1 MRKQTK
7 RAAAIVMAAAMTTTL
22 LAGCGGSGSSAAAS
36 ESAESTTSEAS
47 SEASTGEAAA
57 SGSYTDYSAGFPER
71 VTIQIPVY
79 DRGFENWN
87 VADNYYT
94 QWVQQEFGEKYNVD
108 VEYVAISR
116 SNEVTDYMQ
125 MIAAGTAPDIIM
137 HYDMP
142 QAVSYYDEGAM
153 QDIDYDELAFYAPT
167 YWAKLQET
175 IEPYRTIDHH
185 QAFIFAERDP
195 YYYNWVTLIRKDWC
209 DQVGMEVPTTW
220 EELQEVL
227 AAWQE
232 AGLGT
237 YNHELIIGSF
247 TYFYPWIE
255 EGTTDE
261 ELALYLDLNVAPFTW
276 SATENYLR
284 AFNEMYNAGTLDPN
298 FYLTTDDAMEKGKFV
313 SGECGT
319 YSFYMSNGTD
329 VFTSLLANDPDA
341 EVAILNSTPS
351 IVAEGYTPYYYE
363 YPSYGMI
370 MGINSQSTD
379 EERAAVYMFLE
390 WLSQP
395 ENLTYMQYGVEG
407 ETYTVGEDGINT
419 LVADYTGEAA
429 LSQNQN
435 KDYWCLV
442 VESITYGDEEMDL
455 TANKSLLA
463 PAGYEDLIQQSY
475 DMCKA
480 NEDAGLISPIF
491 TSVVESS
498 ADYTADLKALWQEA
512 YVACITAAPED
523 FDATYEEYCQEYLD
537 AGYQDILDEK
547 QELIDAGSVIYAE

>member
-1 MRKQTK
+1 MRKQIK

-167 YWAKLQET
+167 YWAKMQET
-175 IEPYRTIDHH
+175 IETYGTIDDH

-284 AFNEMYNAGTLDPN
+284 AFNEMYNACTLDPN

>member
-36 ESAESTTSEAS
+36 ESESTTSEAS

-167 YWAKLQET
+167 YWAKMQET
-175 IEPYRTIDHH
+175 IETYGTIDDH

-329 VFTSLLANDPDA
+329 VFTSLLANDPNA

>member
-1 MRKQTK
+1 MRKQIK

-167 YWAKLQET
+167 YWAKMQET
-175 IEPYRTIDHH
+175 IETYGTIDDH

-261 ELALYLDLNVAPFTW
+261 EFALYLDLNVAPFTW

-351 IVAEGYTPYYYE
+351 IVAEGYTPYYYD

>member
-36 ESAESTTSEAS
+36 ESAESSTSEAS

-167 YWAKLQET
+167 YWAKMQET
-175 IEPYRTIDHH
+175 IETYGTIDDH

>member
-167 YWAKLQET
+167 YWAKMQET
-175 IEPYRTIDHH
+175 IETYGTIDDH

-261 ELALYLDLNVAPFTW
+261 ELALYLDLNVAPFAW

>member
-47 SEASTGEAAA
+47 SEASTSEAAA

-167 YWAKLQET
+167 YWAKMQET
-175 IEPYRTIDHH
+175 IETYGTIDDH

-255 EGTTDE
+255 EGTADE

>member
-167 YWAKLQET
+167 YWAKMQET
-175 IEPYRTIDHH
+175 IETYGTIDDH

-351 IVAEGYTPYYYE
+351 IVADGYTPYYYE

>member
-1 MRKQTK
+1 MRMQTK
-7 RAAAIVMAAAMTTTL
+7 RAAALVMAAAMATTL
-22 LAGCGGSGSSAAAS
+22 LAGCGGSGSSSAAS
-36 ESAESTTSEAS
+36 SESTATSETT
-47 SEASTGEAAA
+47 SEASTGEAA
-57 SGSYTDYSAGFPER
+57 SGEYTDYSAGFPER

-94 QWVQQEFGEKYNVD
+94 RWVQQEFGEKYNVD
-108 VEYVAISR
+108 VQYVGISR

-125 MIAAGTAPDIIM
+125 MIAAGNAPDIIM

-142 QAVSYYDEGAM
+142 QAVAYYDEGAM

-167 YWAKLQET
+167 YWANMQET
-175 IEPYRTIDHH
+175 IETYGTIDDH

-209 DQVGMEVPTTW
+209 DQVNMEVPTTW
-220 EELQEVL
+220 EELVALLQ
-227 AAWQE
+227 AWKD

-237 YNHELIIGSF
+237 YNHELIQSSF

-255 EGTTDE
+255 EGTSE
-261 ELALYLDLNVAPFTW
+261 EDLALYLDLNVAPYTW
-276 SATENYLR
+276 SATENFLR
-284 AFNEMYNAGTLDPN
+284 AYNELYNDGLLDPN
-298 FYLTTDDAMEKGKFV
+298 FYLTTDDAQEKGKFV

-319 YSFYMSNGTD
+319 YSFYISNGTD
-329 VFTSLLANDPDA
+329 VITSLLANDPNA
-341 EVAILNSTPS
+341 EVAVLSSTPPL
-351 IVAEGYTPYYYE
+351 VAEGYSPYYYD

-370 MGINSQSTD
+370 MGINSTTSD
-379 EERAAVYMFLE
+379 EERAAVYMFLD

-395 ENLTYMQYGVEG
+395 ENLTYMQYGIEG
-407 ETYTVGEDGINT
+407 ETYTVSDSGINT
-419 LVADYTGEAA
+419 LVSGYTGEAA

-442 VESITYGDEEMDL
+442 VESITYGDEAKDL
-455 TANKSLLA
+455 EANKVLLA
-463 PAGYEDLIQQSY
+463 PEGYDYLIQESY

-480 NEDAGLISPIF
+480 AESYGLISPIF
-491 TSVVESS
+491 TAAVESS
-498 ADYTADLKALWQEA
+498 SDYSADLTELWKEA
-512 YVACITAAPED
+512 YVACVTAKPED
-523 FDATYEEYCQEYLD
+523 FDATYQEYYQEYLD

-547 QELIDAGSVIYAE
+547 QSLIDEGKVIYPE

>member
-1 MRKQTK
+1 MKRYPANNVVFRHSDAGL
-7 RAAAIVMAAAMTTTL
+7 RAAGRDLKEYRVPDVYRQAYNANHAIPVTNAVDLKVVDPAYFPEEDKAYTDGLLTALRCGEGYSMSERICPFCHNKLYAGAGSMPMQQMAIIGGSNSGKTTFEAAMIYQLTNSGIGCINNTL
-22 LAGCGGSGSSAAAS
+22 NDKGGIDASVENNINILLRGS
-36 ESAESTTSEAS
+36 
-47 SEASTGEAAA
+47 
-57 SGSYTDYSAGFPER
+57 
-71 VTIQIPVY
+71 
-79 DRGFENWN
+79 
-87 VADNYYT
+87 
-94 QWVQQEFGEKYNVD
+94 QQRLE
-108 VEYVAISR
+108 
-116 SNEVTDYMQ
+116 
-125 MIAAGTAPDIIM
+125 
-137 HYDMP
+137 
-142 QAVSYYDEGAM
+142 
-153 QDIDYDELAFYAPT
+153 
-167 YWAKLQET
+167 KLQ
-175 IEPYRTIDHH
+175 
-185 QAFIFAERDP
+185 Q
-195 YYYNWVTLIRKDWC
+195 
-209 DQVGMEVPTTW
+209 GGVP
-220 EELQEVL
+220 E
-227 AAWQE
+227 
-232 AGLGT
+232 
-237 YNHELIIGSF
+237 
-247 TYFYPWIE
+247 
-255 EGTTDE
+255 
-261 ELALYLDLNVAPFTW
+261 W

>member
-7 RAAAIVMAAAMTTTL
+7 RAATIVMAAAMTTTL

-137 HYDMP
+137 HYDMS

-167 YWAKLQET
+167 YWAKMQET
-175 IEPYRTIDHH
+175 IETYGTIDDH

>member
-167 YWAKLQET
+167 YWAKMQET
-175 IEPYRTIDHH
+175 IETYGTIDDH

-351 IVAEGYTPYYYE
+351 IVAEDYTPYYYE

>member
-167 YWAKLQET
+167 YWAKMQET
-175 IEPYRTIDHH
+175 IETYGTIDDH

-351 IVAEGYTPYYYE
+351 IVAKGYTPYYYE

>member
-167 YWAKLQET
+167 YWAKMQET
-175 IEPYRTIDHH
+175 IETYGTIDDH

-329 VFTSLLANDPDA
+329 VFTSLLANDPNA

>member
-36 ESAESTTSEAS
+36 ESAESTTGEAS

-167 YWAKLQET
+167 YWAKMQET
-175 IEPYRTIDHH
+175 IETYGTIDDH

>member
-47 SEASTGEAAA
+47 SEASTGEAPA

-167 YWAKLQET
+167 YWAKMQET
-175 IEPYRTIDHH
+175 IETYGTIDDH

-220 EELQEVL
+220 EELQDVL

>member
-167 YWAKLQET
+167 YWAKMQET
-175 IEPYRTIDHH
+175 IETYGTIDDH

-512 YVACITAAPED
+512 YVACITVAPED

>member
-36 ESAESTTSEAS
+36 ESAESTT

-167 YWAKLQET
+167 YWAKMQET
-175 IEPYRTIDHH
+175 IETYGTIDDH

>member
-94 QWVQQEFGEKYNVD
+94 QWVQQEFGKKYNVD

-167 YWAKLQET
+167 YWAKMQET
-175 IEPYRTIDHH
+175 IETYGTIDDH

>member
-7 RAAAIVMAAAMTTTL
+7 RAAAIVIAAAMTTTL

-167 YWAKLQET
+167 YWAKMQET
-175 IEPYRTIDHH
+175 IETYGTIDDH

-455 TANKSLLA
+455 TANKSMLA

>member
-1 MRKQTK
+1 MRKQIK

-36 ESAESTTSEAS
+36 ESAESTTSETS

-142 QAVSYYDEGAM
+142 HAVSYYDEGAM

-167 YWAKLQET
+167 YWAKMQET
-175 IEPYRTIDHH
+175 IETYGTIDDH

-395 ENLTYMQYGVEG
+395 ENLTYMQYCVEG

>member
-7 RAAAIVMAAAMTTTL
+7 RAAAIVMTAARTTTL

-167 YWAKLQET
+167 YWAKMQET
-175 IEPYRTIDHH
+175 IETYGTIDDH

>member
-1 MRKQTK
+1 MRKQIK

-142 QAVSYYDEGAM
+142 QAVSYYDEGVM

-167 YWAKLQET
+167 YWAKMQET
-175 IEPYRTIDHH
+175 IETYGTIDDH

>member
-1 MRKQTK
+1 MRKQIK

-142 QAVSYYDEGAM
+142 HAVSYYDEGAM

-167 YWAKLQET
+167 YWAKMQET
-175 IEPYRTIDHH
+175 IETYGTIDDH

>member
-167 YWAKLQET
+167 YWAKMQET
-175 IEPYRTIDHH
+175 IETYGTIDDH

-247 TYFYPWIE
+247 TYLYPWIE

-329 VFTSLLANDPDA
+329 VFTSLLANDPNA

>member
-167 YWAKLQET
+167 YWAKMQET
-175 IEPYRTIDHH
+175 IETYGTIDDH

-220 EELQEVL
+220 EELQDVL

-276 SATENYLR
+276 SATKNYLR

-319 YSFYMSNGTD
+319 YSFYISNGTD

>member
-36 ESAESTTSEAS
+36 ESESTTSEAS

-167 YWAKLQET
+167 YWAKMQET
-175 IEPYRTIDHH
+175 IETYGTIDDH

>member
-1 MRKQTK
+1 MRNQTK

-167 YWAKLQET
+167 YWAKMQET
-175 IEPYRTIDHH
+175 IETYGTIDDH

>member
-167 YWAKLQET
+167 YWAKIQET
-175 IEPYRTIDHH
+175 IETYGTIDDH

>member
-1 MRKQTK
+1 MRKQIK

-22 LAGCGGSGSSAAAS
+22 LAGCGGSRSLAAAR
-36 ESAESTTSEAS
+36 ESPASTTSGGS
-47 SEASTGEAAA
+47 SEGSTRGAAA

-167 YWAKLQET
+167 YWAKMQET
-175 IEPYRTIDHH
+175 IETYGTIDDH

>member
-167 YWAKLQET
+167 YWAKMQET
-175 IEPYRTIDHH
+175 IETYGTIDDH

-329 VFTSLLANDPDA
+329 VFTSLLANDPNA

-407 ETYTVGEDGINT
+407 ETYAVGEDGINT

>member
-167 YWAKLQET
+167 YWAKMQET
-175 IEPYRTIDHH
+175 IETYGTIDDH

-220 EELQEVL
+220 EELQDVL

-407 ETYTVGEDGINT
+407 ETYTVGEGGINT

>member
-167 YWAKLQET
+167 YLAKMQET
-175 IEPYRTIDHH
+175 IETYGTIDDH

>member
-1 MRKQTK
+1 MRKQIK

-167 YWAKLQET
+167 YWAKMQET
-175 IEPYRTIDHH
+175 IETYGTIDDH

-407 ETYTVGEDGINT
+407 ETYAVGEDGINT

>member
-1 MRKQTK
+1 MRKQIK

-167 YWAKLQET
+167 YWAKMQET
-175 IEPYRTIDHH
+175 IETYGTIDDH

>member
-57 SGSYTDYSAGFPER
+57 SGSYTDYSADFPER

-167 YWAKLQET
+167 YWAKMQET
-175 IEPYRTIDHH
+175 IETYGTIDDH